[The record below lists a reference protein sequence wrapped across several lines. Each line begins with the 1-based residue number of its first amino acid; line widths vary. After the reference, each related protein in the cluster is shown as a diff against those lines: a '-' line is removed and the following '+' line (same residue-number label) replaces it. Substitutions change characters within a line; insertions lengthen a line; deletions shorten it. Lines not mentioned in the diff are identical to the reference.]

1 MFDEFL
7 ANPYSFVLICL
18 LIVLLAVFLLSKK
31 KWKTRIKEAQ
41 EQAAASIE
49 RNVVENNAKLSKLRE
64 ENAKR
69 IDEERARS
77 AEALRKERED
87 ISAEREELLSATEKE
102 LLVRTVM
109 ALAGYATRLERIEK
123 QRDLLTADMREA
135 FNSASN
141 TMMNSFKKNMDEVQ
155 AKIKTLEEKIKEA
168 AEALEPFDSSD
179 ILEAI
184 SNVESSVDAIRWDRD
199 NSSECDFDEMRN
211 AIEELNSR
219 WDYSAKNDF
228 DRILEKVESISSD

>member
-77 AEALRKERED
+77 AEELRKERED

-141 TMMNSFKKNMDEVQ
+141 TMMDSFKKNMDEVQ

-168 AEALEPFDSSD
+168 AEALESFDSSD

-184 SNVESSVDAIRWDRD
+184 SNVESSVDAIRYDRD
-199 NSSECDFDEMRN
+199 NSSECDFDEMSN

-219 WDYSAKNDF
+219 WDDSAKYDL

>member
-69 IDEERARS
+69 IDEERERS

-109 ALAGYATRLERIEK
+109 ALAGYAPRLERIEK

-141 TMMNSFKKNMDEVQ
+141 TMMDSFKKNMDEVQ

-168 AEALEPFDSSD
+168 AEALESFDSSD

-184 SNVESSVDAIRWDRD
+184 SNVESSVDAIRYDRD
-199 NSSECDFDEMRN
+199 NSSECDFDEMSN

-219 WDYSAKNDF
+219 WDDSAKYDL